1 MKTNIKSVLADVY
14 TFILQLRFVLKLR
27 QLKLWSFFITLEHF
41 CNFGIVRKL
50 ENYYFIIKTGLCQ
63 LPRCPR
69 TITILVPSE
78 NFVGHFK
85 PSLLHLYIT

>member
-1 MKTNIKSVLADVY
+1 MKTNSKSVLADVHTY
-14 TFILQLRFVLKLR
+14 ILQLRFVLKQR
-27 QLKLWSFFITLEHF
+27 HGVFFIILEHF

-78 NFVGHFK
+78 NFVRHFK
-85 PSLLHLYIT
+85 PILLHLYIT